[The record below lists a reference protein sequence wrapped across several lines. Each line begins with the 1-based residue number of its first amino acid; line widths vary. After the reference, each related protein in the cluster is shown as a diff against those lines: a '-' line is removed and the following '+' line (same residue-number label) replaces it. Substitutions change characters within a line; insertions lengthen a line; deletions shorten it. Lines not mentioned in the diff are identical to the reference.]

1 MAHVD
6 LKLNIGDTL
15 QLQYLDR
22 DSRERLLVHVIGY
35 LAGRSLIVTTP
46 KLDGKV
52 LMMREGQPFVVRI
65 LSGNRVVGFNSKV
78 LRSSA
83 SPYPYMHLAYPQEME
98 QIVVRKAQR
107 VRVKL
112 FSALQNTTNPAF
124 SFEKPQPATVVDI
137 STSGALVVSEQRL
150 AEADDEV
157 KLSFAFKMGGVEK
170 LMSIPSRVRNVQQE
184 TRDNDSTSF
193 AHGLEFMPMDEAE
206 IIALHGFV
214 YEQIVKTLG
223 E

>member
-1 MAHVD
+1 MAQVD

-22 DSRERLLVHVIGY
+22 DSRDRLLVTVIGY

-46 KLDGKV
+46 KLDGRV

-65 LSGNRVVGFNSKV
+65 LSGNRVVGFNTKV
-78 LRSSA
+78 LRNSA

-107 VRVKL
+107 VRVRL
-112 FSALQNTTNPAF
+112 FCSLENSSPL
-124 SFEKPQPATVVDI
+124 FEFNKPQPATMVDA
-137 STSGALVVSEQRL
+137 SVTGALIHAEQRL

-157 KLSFAFKMGGVEK
+157 SLSFAFKMGGVEK
-170 LMSIPSRVRNVQQE
+170 LMTIPSRVRNVQLE
-184 TRDNDSTSF
+184 SREDGSTGYF
-193 AHGLEFMPMDEAE
+193 HGLEFLPLEESDV
-206 IIALHGFV
+206 IALHGFV
-214 YEQIVKTLG
+214 YEQIVKSMG